1 MDRGGRRGA
10 GRMTDDYALT
20 AETPSIKDYLR
31 LRVSAGLSPKAE
43 ANATAGL
50 PNTWFAVVVRKDDQ
64 AVGMGRIIG
73 DGGLF
78 FQIVDIAV
86 EPAHQGRG
94 LGKAI
99 MTALMD
105 QLHRG
110 AQGAYVSLIADAEAN
125 RLYAQYSFE
134 PTAPK
139 SIGMA
144 QVIR

>member
-1 MDRGGRRGA
+1 MIES
-10 GRMTDDYALT
+10 YQLT
-20 AETPSIKDYLR
+20 AETPSIEDYLR
-31 LRVSAGLSPKAE
+31 LRINAGLSAKVE
-43 ANATAGL
+43 ANAVAGL
-50 PNTWFAVVVRKDDQ
+50 PNTWFAVVVRRDGRI
-64 AVGMGRIIG
+64 VGMGRIIG

-78 FQIVDIAV
+78 FQIVDMAI

-105 QLHRG
+105 RLRSY
-110 AQGAYVSLIADAEAN
+110 AQGAYVSLIADGEAN
-125 RLYAQYSFE
+125 RLYAQYGFE
-134 PTAPK
+134 PTTPK

>member
-1 MDRGGRRGA
+1 MIE
-10 GRMTDDYALT
+10 DYHLT
-20 AETPSIKDYLR
+20 AETPSIDDYLR
-31 LRVSAGLSPKAE
+31 LRINAGLSPKAQ
-43 ANATAGL
+43 ANAVAGL
-50 PNTWFAVVVRKDDQ
+50 PNTWFAVVVRRDGR

-78 FQIVDIAV
+78 FQIVDMAI

-94 LGKAI
+94 MGKAI

-105 QLHRG
+105 RLRSD
-110 AQGAYVSLIADAEAN
+110 AQGAYVSLIADGEAN
-125 RLYAQYSFE
+125 RLYAQYGFE
-134 PTAPK
+134 PTTPK

>member
-1 MDRGGRRGA
+1 MIE
-10 GRMTDDYALT
+10 DYQLT
-20 AETPSIKDYLR
+20 AATPSIEDYLR
-31 LRVSAGLSPKAE
+31 LRINAGLSAKAE
-43 ANATAGL
+43 ANAVAGL
-50 PNTWFAVVVRKDDQ
+50 PNTWFAVVARRDGQV
-64 AVGMGRIIG
+64 VGMGRIIG

-78 FQIVDIAV
+78 FQIVDMAI

-105 QLHRG
+105 RLRSH
-110 AQGAYVSLIADAEAN
+110 AQGAYVSLIADGEAN
-125 RLYAQYSFE
+125 RLYAQYDFE
-134 PTAPK
+134 PTMPK